1 MGSKETQEY
10 IHNHN
15 LALKQDEGHKVK
27 LHSTEAVRGEVKTA
41 WDVALCSLESSS
53 TLKM

>member
-15 LALKQDEGHKVK
+15 LALQQDEGPKVK
-27 LHSTEAVRGEVKTA
+27 LHSTESCKGWGGVKT
-41 WDVALCSLESSS
+41 VVL
-53 TLKM
+53 